1 MARMNFSVAALAL
14 FLVAGLLL
22 QSQAQPNAQ
31 HSPHCPTFTGKPV
44 PLRLLK
50 SYEVL
55 SRHNPPA
62 VLFYTK
68 KNRQICADP
77 KQQWTQD
84 RMDKL
89 SENGHQENP

>member
-1 MARMNFSVAALAL
+1 MNFSVAALAL
-14 FLVAGLLL
+14 FLVASFLL
-22 QSQAQPNAQ
+22 QSQAQPSAQ
-31 HSPHCPTFTGKPV
+31 NSPRCPKFQDKPV

-68 KNRQICADP
+68 KNVPICADP
-77 KQQWTQD
+77 EKQWTKD
-84 RMDKL
+84 RMANL